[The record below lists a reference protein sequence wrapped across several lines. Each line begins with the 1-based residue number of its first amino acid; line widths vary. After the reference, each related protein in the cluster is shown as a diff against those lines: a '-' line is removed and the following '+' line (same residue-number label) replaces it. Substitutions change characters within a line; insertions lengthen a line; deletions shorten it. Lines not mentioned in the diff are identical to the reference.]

1 MAIDVNYAGAKKGWE
16 SVPMPPSEEAGTGAA
31 AGGEGTRLCGNRL
44 QGIGAM
50 SRPPITI
57 AMKLNCSVIET

>member
-50 SRPPITI
+50 SRPLP
-57 AMKLNCSVIET
+57 LQ